1 MVGIGGCTYL
11 VHTSREIEPEREE
24 EVLSSGGVC
33 SVGTDD

>member
-24 EVLSSGGVC
+24 VLSSGGVC